1 MDLAEGHVAAL
12 AALEK
17 DETFKPY
24 EGAAASNFGGSG
36 GLYKA
41 FNLGKGKG
49 MSVLN
54 MVDAMRKASGF
65 DYQFEIIG
73 RR

>member
-17 DETFKPY
+17 DATFKPY
-24 EGAAASNFGGSG
+24 EGTEGTGFGGSG